1 MEKKLVFLVYQTD
14 AWHTVKTRELVY
26 IGENMYNFETYRRR

>member
-14 AWHTVKTRELVY
+14 AWHTVKTRELFTLVR
-26 IGENMYNFETYRRR
+26 IWRRLFV